1 MQFSFYFIDIV
12 WRSLKITAPV
22 QFFQVFGF
30 LFTLPESCQTLRT
43 QRHLL
48 NSRLKAVET
57 KAILLVSK
65 ADVWMD
71 VLLPGVV
78 GGSATVVEVNADAAE
93 PGFEPPVQKGISAE
107 GKLSIGP
114 YAVAVTTTLQLAS

>member
-1 MQFSFYFIDIV
+1 M
-12 WRSLKITAPV
+12 V
-22 QFFQVFGF
+22 QWVTNLLATTVGTSAEKTVFQRNVTMPNA
-30 LFTLPESCQTLRT
+30 LYAMPYAINQ
-43 QRHLL
+43 
-48 NSRLKAVET
+48 T